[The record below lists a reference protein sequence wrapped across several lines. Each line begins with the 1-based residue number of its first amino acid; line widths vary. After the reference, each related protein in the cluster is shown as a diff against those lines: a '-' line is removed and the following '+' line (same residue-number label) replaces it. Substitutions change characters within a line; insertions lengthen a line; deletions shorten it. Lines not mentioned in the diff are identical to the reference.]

1 MMYPQHLELA
11 DGTDAPAAPVSPVNW
26 KSVSIAALHV
36 IVFLFSSR
44 LQESIF
50 LRDANQVWL
59 PIILHDYLMQ
69 IVCRCW
75 ARCMP
80 WPLL

>member
-1 MMYPQHLELA
+1 MMYPQHLELP

-44 LQESIF
+44 LQRNKCF
-50 LRDANQVWL
+50 RNANQVWL
-59 PIILHDYLMQ
+59 LGFPIRIG
-69 IVCRCW
+69 IVGGRI
-75 ARCMP
+75 
-80 WPLL
+80 